1 MKFFKTEKEKLQ
13 ARLNKARRRGDLEK
27 MRAALDEG
35 AEVDYV
41 TESHPELYH
50 AAYYD
55 QRDNVRLLLEYK
67 ADPNYATDSGYTVLM
82 SAANDG
88 YFEIAKMLVEAG
100 ADVNAVNRDGKTPLH
115 FAAKNGRGSVI
126 KLLLENG
133 ADPKIAD
140 YRMNTP
146 ADMADKEYPRLADLL
161 RGKTPEDDKVEVS
174 ADQTQGWRLT
184 AQDEV
189 SNIVDKPEIGYR
201 LTEIF
206 NFGAGMY
213 TRIASNLNNGAE
225 SQTVRFFD
233 EFANTSAIDRA
244 RDALEHLGGR
254 AAEEAGK
261 LTKPALQ
268 RPALKGGAL

>member
-1 MKFFKTEKEKLQ
+1 MKFFKTKKEKLQ
-13 ARLNKARRRGDLEK
+13 ARFAKARKRGDLET

-35 AEVDYV
+35 AEVDFI
-41 TESHPELYH
+41 TEYHPQIYY
-50 AAYYD
+50 AVYYD
-55 QRDNVRLLLEYK
+55 QRENVRLMLEYK
-67 ADPNYATDSGYTVLM
+67 ADPNYKTERGYTLLM

-100 ADVNAVNRDGKTPLH
+100 ADVNAIDREGKTPLH

-161 RGKTPEDDKVEVS
+161 RGKKPEADKKDS
-174 ADQTQGWRLT
+174 AEQASGWRLT

-189 SNIVDKPEIGYR
+189 SNITFKPEIGYR

-206 NFGAGMY
+206 NFGTGIY
-213 TRIASNLNNGAE
+213 TRIASNLNSGAE

-233 EFANTSAIDRA
+233 EFANAAAIDRA
-244 RDALEHLGGR
+244 RQALEQLGGH
-254 AAEEAGK
+254 AAAQTGK
-261 LTKPALQ
+261 LSKPALSK
-268 RPALKGGAL
+268 PGKAA

>member
-13 ARLNKARRRGDLEK
+13 ARLRKARRRGDLEK
-27 MRAALDEG
+27 MRAALDDG

-41 TESHPELYH
+41 TENHPELYL

-67 ADPNYATDSGYTVLM
+67 ADPNYKNSSGYTSLM

-88 YFEIAKMLVEAG
+88 YFEIAEMLIKAG
-100 ADVNAVNRDGKTPLH
+100 ADVNAAHDNGKTPLH
-115 FAAKNGRGSVI
+115 YAAARGQGGII

-133 ADPKIAD
+133 ADANAVD

-146 ADMADKEYPRLADLL
+146 ADLADKEYPRLADLL
-161 RGKTPEDDKVEVS
+161 RGKKPGDEAEAEAPAENV
-174 ADQTQGWRLT
+174 QGWRLT

-189 SNIVDKPEIGYR
+189 STIVDKPEIGYR
-201 LTEIF
+201 LTETF
-206 NFGAGMY
+206 NFGTGMY
-213 TRIASNLNNGAE
+213 TRIASNLQSGAE

-233 EFANTSAIDRA
+233 EFTSRSAIDKA
-244 RDALEHLGGR
+244 RQALEHLGGH

-261 LTKPALQ
+261 LAKPAL
-268 RPALKGGAL
+268 PKPGKAGG